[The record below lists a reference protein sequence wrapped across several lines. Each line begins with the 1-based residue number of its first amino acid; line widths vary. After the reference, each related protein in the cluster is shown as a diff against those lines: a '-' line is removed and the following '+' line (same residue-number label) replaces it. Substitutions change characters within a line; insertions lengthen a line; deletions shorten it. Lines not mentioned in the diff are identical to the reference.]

1 METYNC
7 PLDESVTVIEIEADD
22 DFHAK
27 FGWACTILGETQPVI
42 VVDCLIREEE
52 WFTEDH
58 LLAIFAHELGHIQL
72 QSEDEFK
79 ADEEWRSSGRQ
90 HTGKHLTSSWL
101 EPRKHTQTCNSRT
114 DIV

>member
-79 ADEEWRSSGRQ
+79 ADERGMEILWEATHWEAFDLLLARAQ
-90 HTGKHLTSSWL
+90 EAYPDMQFTH
-101 EPRKHTQTCNSRT
+101 
-114 DIV
+114 

>member
-72 QSEDEFK
+72 QSEAF
-79 ADEEWRSSGRQ
+79 
-90 HTGKHLTSSWL
+90 
-101 EPRKHTQTCNSRT
+101 
-114 DIV
+114 DILLARAQEAYPDMQFTH